1 MILDEL
7 REAKSKTE
15 KEIYKLIRAFE
26 SEAGEKISN
35 IYLDSNEFGVGPN
48 GKKPARI
55 KREVIIN
62 ISI

>member
-1 MILDEL
+1 MTLEEL

-26 SEAGEKISN
+26 SDAGEKISG
-35 IYLDSNEFGVGPN
+35 IYLDSNEYGVGPN
-48 GKKPARI
+48 GKKPTRI
-55 KREVIIN
+55 KREVVIN